1 VAGGKIGSSDV
12 DLGMVYRVYSAI
24 MVDRPH
30 FPALMTLHGYER
42 YPNADAPVGLEE
54 TATPLRE
61 DGLLA
66 R

>member
-1 VAGGKIGSSDV
+1 
-12 DLGMVYRVYSAI
+12 